1 MKRYDFDTYIDRVGS
16 DCEKY
21 EDMLAV
27 FGTDRVIPLWIAD
40 MDFATADFIVEAMER
55 RMRHPIFGYTFRPQ
69 CYFDAI
75 SGWVERHSGWKIE
88 APWIAYSPG
97 VVAGVTFGMLSCT
110 EPGDGVVIQPPVYH
124 PFGNTIRANGR
135 RVVNNPL
142 VQDPANGRYRIDF
155 EDLNRKLAQARAFI
169 LCNPHNPTGR
179 VFTREELLRIGEL
192 CRTHD
197 VTIISDEI
205 HGDFAFRP
213 HEHLHIASLTED
225 LAGRTITLIAPSK
238 SFNVAGF
245 STAVAIVPDPAR
257 RAAYQAEVDRIH
269 IENGN
274 IFGSVALKT
283 AYEQGDAW
291 MEQLLDYLQG
301 NIDFVYDFLR
311 SKIPSVGCYKPEAT
325 FLMWL
330 DFRSWGM
337 TQEELNRFLVEEA
350 GLGLG
355 DGSIYGEEGVGFQR
369 LNVGTPRSVLERAL
383 NQLLEAVD
391 RRGLLNPP
399 IQ

>member
-1 MKRYDFDTYIDRVGS
+1 MKRYDFDTYIDRIGT

-21 EDMLAV
+21 ETLNSV

-55 RMRHPIFGYTFRPQ
+55 RMQHPVFGYTFRPQ
-69 CYFDAI
+69 CYSDAI
-75 SGWVERHSGWKIE
+75 RGWVERHGGWKIDP
-88 APWIAYSPG
+88 AWIAFSPG
-97 VVAGVTFGMLSCT
+97 VVAGITFGMLSCT

-135 RVVNNPL
+135 QVVNNPL
-142 VQDPANGRYRIDF
+142 VQDPETGAYRIDF
-155 EDLNRKLAQARAFI
+155 EDLDRKLAQARAFI

-179 VFTREELLRIGEL
+179 VFTRDELLQIGEL
-192 CRTHD
+192 CRKHD

-213 HEHLHIASLTED
+213 HEHLHIAALSED
-225 LAGRTITLIAPSK
+225 LAARTITLIAPSK
-238 SFNVAGF
+238 TFNVAGF
-245 STAVAIVPDPAR
+245 STAVAIAPNPER
-257 RAAYQAEVDRIH
+257 RAAYQAEVDKIH

-283 AYEQGDAW
+283 AYEQGDEWIA
-291 MEQLLDYLQG
+291 QLLDYLQG
-301 NIDFVYDFLR
+301 NIDFVYDFITAN
-311 SKIPSVGCYKPEAT
+311 IPSVRCYKPEAT

-330 DFRSWGM
+330 DFRAWGM
-337 TQEELNRFLVEEA
+337 DQSTLNRFLVHEA

-355 DGSIYGEEGVGFQR
+355 DGSIYGVEGTGFER
-369 LNVGTPRSVLERAL
+369 LNVGTPRSVLERAMH
-383 NQLLEAVD
+383 QLLEAV
-391 RRGLLNPP
+391 RKRGL
-399 IQ
+399 